1 MSIWVI
7 LAIIAGVLLI
17 VFWRGRNAVWG
28 AATLG
33 VIVGIILS
41 LGKSKWNLMLP
52 CFTIGTFAGLV
63 GEGLGALS
71 DRLKKTEWYKK
82 NK

>member
-1 MSIWVI
+1 MSIWAI
-7 LAIIAGVLLI
+7 LAIVAGVLLI

-28 AATLG
+28 SASLG

-41 LGKSKWNLMLP
+41 LVKSKWSLMLP
-52 CFTIGTFAGLV
+52 CFTIGTFAGLAGV
-63 GEGLGALS
+63 GLGALS
-71 DRLKKTEWYKK
+71 DRLKKTEWYK